1 MVVHDAATDGDVAR
15 AIVRC
20 APETDPAAE
29 AELYR
34 RFAPRVR
41 LYGLRHLRDDEAAR
55 DLAQQVL
62 LLTISRLREGA
73 IRDTD
78 QVASFI
84 FGASRTMTIDL
95 KRQERR
101 RERLRDTYLRPEPTT
116 GATDDVR
123 LDVDRLERCLRRL
136 GERERLVVLLTFYGE
151 KTTTDVGRE
160 LAVSEGNV
168 RVIRHRA
175 IQRLRAC
182 VTGGEA
188 GSHARM

>member
-1 MVVHDAATDGDVAR
+1 
-15 AIVRC
+15 
-20 APETDPAAE
+20 
-29 AELYR
+29 
-34 RFAPRVR
+34 
-41 LYGLRHLRDDEAAR
+41 
-55 DLAQQVL
+55 VL

-116 GATDDVR
+116 GAADDVR

-151 KTTTDVGRE
+151 KTATDVGRE